1 MGSMSS
7 AVFVGSFHPN
17 DGDLIPSHLIQIFEG
32 SAPYFVVTSL
42 EGPQFRQ
49 VWRLVDPELA
59 FETLL
64 AAVALVNPANSD
76 HPLVNLRTI
85 DASRVATRTIAE
97 LASACRAA
105 APGLVAS
112 LGAQSVLRP
121 EQFVHETTF
130 EIQVLTPLVERTFS
144 AWQNE
149 MVTLRYDQPESG
161 AGE

>member
-17 DGDLIPSHLIQIFEG
+17 DGDLIPSHLVRVFEG
-32 SAPYFVVTSL
+32 DAPYFIVTSL

-49 VWRLVDPELA
+49 VWRLVNPEAA

-64 AAVALVNPANSD
+64 AAIALANPAEID

-85 DASRVATRTIAE
+85 DASQVASSEIAQ
-97 LASACRAA
+97 LADACRAA
-105 APGLVAS
+105 APGLVAT
-112 LGAQSVLRP
+112 LGARSVLQA
-121 EQFVHETTF
+121 EQFANETAL
-130 EIQVLTPLVERTFS
+130 EIQILTPMMERSFS

-149 MVTLRYDQPESG
+149 IVTTHYQQSD
-161 AGE
+161 AGGR